1 MPCLPPFLQRN
12 LTECHGVVPPQ
23 PYYEAC
29 VASGCSEQH
38 PSTECQSMQTYAALC
53 GLHGVCVDWRRQA
66 SGQCGKPGKDLL
78 DVKQLGLFFLTYT
91 PVWVPPHHQASI
103 FHELLWTQEKT
114 GTNQR
119 GCSSPELVQN
129 EWETGSWSLRSSSAE
144 EPCVLARA
152 SPPNGNTQLPP
163 ECFALLGGTQ

>member
-1 MPCLPPFLQRN
+1 MGVLPIRANCSCVFTLRLSLGVGGFGSELNSSLEVAQGSEMPCLSPFLQRN

-78 DVKQLGLFFLTYT
+78 DVKQLRSVL
-91 PVWVPPHHQASI
+91 PHLHAC
-103 FHELLWTQEKT
+103 L
-114 GTNQR
+114 G
-119 GCSSPELVQN
+119 SS
-129 EWETGSWSLRSSSAE
+129 TSSGFNLS
-144 EPCVLARA
+144 
-152 SPPNGNTQLPP
+152 
-163 ECFALLGGTQ
+163 